1 MMRAAQ
7 YFLQII
13 CMDTVM
19 IRSKCV
25 DEIKEFFFDHQ
36 NKSTIIP
43 YHAQNQSTSFNG
55 LKSTLVYFPL
65 CSFIAVVASSTSGLV
80 AVPSMGRRA
89 LLTTGPCS
97 SKGGLSSLIA
107 SFGDSSVFP
116 SAVQVRKHVQAY
128 DVIRLGECV
137 CAALMTDCHSRY

>member
-1 MMRAAQ
+1 MRAAQ

-43 YHAQNQSTSFNG
+43 CAKPINVIQWTEVHPRLF
-55 LKSTLVYFPL
+55 
-65 CSFIAVVASSTSGLV
+65 SFIAVVASSTSGLV

-137 CAALMTDCHSRY
+137 CAALMTDCHSR